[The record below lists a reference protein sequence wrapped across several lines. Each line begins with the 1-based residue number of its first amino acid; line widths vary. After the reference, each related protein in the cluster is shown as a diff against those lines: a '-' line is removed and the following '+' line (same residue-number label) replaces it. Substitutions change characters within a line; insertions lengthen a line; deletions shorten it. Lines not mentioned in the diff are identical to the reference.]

1 VARRRSTGRK
11 ARLSTARRKQVD
23 RRTGF
28 TGLGDDP
35 GTGNPWAVKQTEER
49 GTSMSRIRLAALAAM
64 LTCALTLG
72 AVSTASAQTA
82 TKDFTK
88 RVAVTGTA
96 KNGKKFHGTYTIER
110 FVKRNGQVYSSGTL
124 RGWLNH
130 RRVHRTGVRVPVTGF
145 GGAGSAQTSQAA
157 CKVLT
162 LTLGPLD
169 LNLLGLRVQL
179 NQLNLR
185 ITAIPG
191 GGLLGDLLCS
201 LTNALNPTG
210 LTPAQLVA
218 ILNAFLA
225 LVPTTA

>member
-1 VARRRSTGRK
+1 
-11 ARLSTARRKQVD
+11 
-23 RRTGF
+23 
-28 TGLGDDP
+28 
-35 GTGNPWAVKQTEER
+35 
-49 GTSMSRIRLAALAAM
+49 MSRIRLAALAAT

-72 AVSTASAQTA
+72 AVSTAAAQTA

-96 KNGKKFHGTYTIER
+96 HNGKKFKGTYTINR
-110 FVKRNGQVYSSGTL
+110 FIKRNGKVFAVGTL
-124 RGWLNH
+124 KGTLKH
-130 RRVHRTGVRVPVTGF
+130 RNVRRTGVRMPVTGF
-145 GGAGSAQTSQAA
+145 GGAGNAQTSQVA

-179 NQLNLR
+179 NRLNLR

-210 LTPAQLVA
+210 LTPAQLTA
-218 ILNAFLA
+218 ILNALLA
-225 LVPTTA
+225 LVPRTA